1 MSEKK
6 NVAFRVVIDTN
17 VWVSALLNPSGYP
30 AKIRKAFEEGL
41 FEVVI
46 SEPILKEIADV
57 LSRPKI
63 KNKYGITG
71 ADIQEL
77 LILIEERSEHVLVSG
92 DVRICRDKDDD
103 FIIETAV
110 KGKAKYL
117 ITRDDDVKSDKNVS
131 NFLLQS
137 GISVLSIAKFLKLI

>member
-1 MSEKK
+1 M
-6 NVAFRVVIDTN
+6 AFRVVIDTN
-17 VWVSALLNPSGYP
+17 VWVSALLNLAGYP

-41 FEVVI
+41 FETVI

-63 KNKYGITG
+63 KDKYGIIE

-92 DVRICRDKDDD
+92 DVSICRDKDDN

-137 GISVLSIAKFLKLI
+137 GISVLSIAKSLKLI